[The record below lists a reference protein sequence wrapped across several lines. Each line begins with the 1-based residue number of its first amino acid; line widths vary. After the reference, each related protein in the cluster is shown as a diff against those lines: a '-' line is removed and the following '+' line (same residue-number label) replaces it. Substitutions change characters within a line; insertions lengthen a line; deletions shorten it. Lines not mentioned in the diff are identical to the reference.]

1 MIKRYCSVLLMVT
14 FLAAFTACGK
24 ASAGGIGENV
34 NQNQQSQAESQQ
46 MAKAEEGSSASGQAG
61 ETKPAEPAESAE
73 LTKPEEQTSG
83 SKAVVV
89 YFSATGTTA
98 KVAQCIAETTGADI
112 LEIVPESVYTAE
124 DLDYHNDNCRANREM
139 NDDTARPAIS
149 SDLHTVSGYDVVYL
163 GYPVW
168 WGTAP
173 RIIQTFLESYDLSK
187 AAVYT
192 FCTSGGSGI
201 EKSVQDLQASYPGIK
216 VIGGKRFGSASEADV
231 QAWIDSLE

>member
-61 ETKPAEPAESAE
+61 EIKPAEPVE

-139 NDDTARPAIS
+139 NDDTA
-149 SDLHTVSGYDVVYL
+149 G
-163 GYPVW
+163 
-168 WGTAP
+168 
-173 RIIQTFLESYDLSK
+173 
-187 AAVYT
+187 
-192 FCTSGGSGI
+192 
-201 EKSVQDLQASYPGIK
+201 PGIS
-216 VIGGKRFGSASEADV
+216 VVMNFLTLPYTHFAHPVEAG
-231 QAWIDSLE
+231 